1 MKWNNLKKFYFDEKK
16 PFQNW
21 MPQERWLIHQR
32 HHGKRWEKV
41 NHRVHTMDLT
51 TQMFVLNYAKKRYT
65 SSRGFV

>member
-1 MKWNNLKKFYFDEKK
+1 
-16 PFQNW
+16 
-21 MPQERWLIHQR
+21 MPQERGLIHQR

-65 SSRGFV
+65 YSRGFV